1 MENVCSMEDK
11 DKSNDVSRRELEII
25 KIKFGVLYRSRP
37 STIRSTFIYTPLSW
51 FLRILGLLL
60 LSAGIGLIIATA
72 ANQLIFDLFYSNS
85 YLYNDSVYRSQL
97 IIKQTYLSFICLIS
111 GILFW
116 WLGRLYKKIV
126 TRNLYILEL
135 ENLLI

>member
-1 MENVCSMEDK
+1 MENVSSMEDK

-51 FLRILGLLL
+51 CLRILGLLL

-97 IIKQTYLSFICLIS
+97 IIIQTYLSFICLIS